1 MPPATRAGRRALREP
16 GMTRKLAVLDAPR
29 HLGKRPK
36 PGAPVDAH
44 WLSYEQRQRDL
55 VARLHARDAG
65 LVEAPGCRCGEEP
78 VAKHAGS
85 RAHGRGDTRIGFQ
98 SFTEALAKRTR
109 EIVGGRE
116 FPVVLGGDCSI
127 LLGNMLA
134 LRGLGRYGLVFV
146 DGRDEFS
153 YAPGQQRH
161 CGYFAAAGLDLAL
174 ATGNGPD
181 SLSNL
186 NGLRPYVD
194 ERNVVLFGMVREP
207 GEAMLGPDAPDLP
220 IQQFHIERIRE
231 VGARAAASEA
241 LRYLEAQKVD
251 GFWIHVDGDV
261 LDRVADP
268 DGDEEDTEP
277 GGLEFDELSDAL
289 RVFLS
294 SQRAAGME
302 MTIYDP
308 ELDPEGVFGEQLVD
322 SVVRAFD
329 AATM

>member
-1 MPPATRAGRRALREP
+1 
-16 GMTRKLAVLDAPR
+16 MTRKLAVLDAPR

-36 PGAPVDAH
+36 PGTPVDAH

-65 LVEAPGCRCGEEP
+65 LVEAPGCRCGEP
-78 VAKHAGS
+78 AARSARSGP
-85 RAHGRGDTRIGFQ
+85 HGRGDTRVGFQ
-98 SFTEALAKRTR
+98 SFTEALARRTR

-194 ERNVVLFGMVREP
+194 ERNVVLFGMVRDP
-207 GEAMLGPDAPDLP
+207 GEAMLGDVAPDAAP

-261 LDRVADP
+261 LDRAAEP
-268 DGDEEDTEP
+268 DEDDEDTGP

-294 SQRAAGME
+294 SERAAGLE

-308 ELDPEGVFGEQLVD
+308 ELDPEGVYGEQLVD

>member
-1 MPPATRAGRRALREP
+1 
-16 GMTRKLAVLDAPR
+16 MTRKLAVLDAPR
-29 HLGKRPK
+29 HLGSRPV
-36 PGAPVDAH
+36 PGAAVDAH
-44 WLSYEQRQRDL
+44 WLSYELRQRDL
-55 VARLHARDAG
+55 VARLGARDAG
-65 LVEAPGCRCGEEP
+65 LVEAHGCRCTEEP
-78 VAKHAGS
+78 ARPTGGP
-85 RAHGRGDTRIGFQ
+85 GRGDTRVGFQ
-98 SFTEALAKRTR
+98 SFTEALARRTR
-109 EIVGGRE
+109 ELVGARE

-134 LRGLGRYGLVFV
+134 LRRIGRYGLVFV
-146 DGRDEFS
+146 DGRDEYS

-194 ERNVVLFGMVREP
+194 ERNVVLFGMVRAP
-207 GEAMLGPDAPDLP
+207 GEAMLGCDPREATP

-231 VGARAAASEA
+231 VGARAAAGEA
-241 LRYLEAQKVD
+241 LRYLEAQDVD
-251 GFWIHVDGDV
+251 GFWIHVDADV
-261 LDRVADP
+261 LDRSAESD
-268 DGDEEDTEP
+268 DEDEP

-294 SQRAAGME
+294 SERAVGLE

-308 ELDPEGVFGEQLVD
+308 ELDPDGVHGEQLVD

-329 AATM
+329 ATA

>member
-1 MPPATRAGRRALREP
+1 
-16 GMTRKLAVLDAPR
+16 MTRKLAVLDAPR

-207 GEAMLGPDAPDLP
+207 GEAMLGDARDALP

>member
-1 MPPATRAGRRALREP
+1 
-16 GMTRKLAVLDAPR
+16 MTRKLAVLDAPR
-29 HLGKRPK
+29 HLGTRPK
-36 PGAPVDAH
+36 PGAAVDAH
-44 WLSYEQRQRDL
+44 WVSYDQRQRDL
-55 VARLHARDAG
+55 VARLGARDAG

-78 VAKHAGS
+78 VAKHARGGS
-85 RAHGRGDTRIGFQ
+85 HGRGDTRVGFQ
-98 SFTEALAKRTR
+98 SFTEALANRTR

-134 LRGLGRYGLVFV
+134 LRKLGRYGLVFV

-207 GEAMLGPDAPDLP
+207 GEAMLGCDAREAALV
-220 IQQFHIERIRE
+220 QQFHIERIRE
-231 VGARAAASEA
+231 VGARAAAGEA

-261 LDRVADP
+261 LDRSAEP
-268 DGDEEDTEP
+268 DDEEDTEP

-294 SQRAAGME
+294 SERAAGLE

-308 ELDPEGVFGEQLVD
+308 ELDPDGVYGEQLVD

-329 AATM
+329 DAAH